1 MKALIKRY
9 AERIDA
15 ASLRERAMIFLAL
28 ALGLVFLAN
37 AALIEPLRVK
47 QKRLT
52 AENQQRQQELQSLQ
66 GGLQRLMQG
75 AGQDTDSLNRARQA
89 ALRAELARFNAK
101 LEQEQRRFTSP
112 DRMRALLG
120 EMFERNKQLTLVDL
134 KTLPVTPLGTAR
146 AGVTTSQGLFRHGI
160 ELTVS
165 GAYLDLYEYLRTLE
179 RLPAQLYWGRAE
191 LSVGEYPSSTLKL
204 TLYTLSFDRA
214 WLIV

>member
-28 ALGLVFLAN
+28 ALGLVFVAN
-37 AALIEPLRVK
+37 AALIEPLRLK
-47 QKRLT
+47 QKRLA
-52 AENQQRQQELQSLQ
+52 AENQQRQQELQTLQ
-66 GGLQRLMQG
+66 AGLQRLVQG
-75 AGQDTDSLNRARQA
+75 AGQDSDSLNRARQA
-89 ALRAELARFNAK
+89 ALRGELARFNAK
-101 LEQEQRRFTSP
+101 IEQEQRRFTPP
-112 DRMRALLG
+112 DRMRAMLG

-134 KTLPVTPLGTAR
+134 KTLPVTPLGTPR
-146 AGVTTSQGLFRHGI
+146 AGAATYQGLFRHGI

-191 LSVGEYPSSTLKL
+191 LSVGEYPSTTLKL
-204 TLYTLSFDRA
+204 TVYTVSFDRA
-214 WLIV
+214 WLTV

>member
-1 MKALIKRY
+1 VKALLKRY

-28 ALGLVFLAN
+28 ALGLVFVAN

-52 AENQQRQQELQSLQ
+52 AENQQRQQELQALQ
-66 GGLQRLMQG
+66 AGLQRLVQG
-75 AGQDTDSLNRARQA
+75 AGQDTDSLNRARQK
-89 ALRAELARFNAK
+89 ALREELARFNAK
-101 LEQEQRRFTSP
+101 LEQEQRRFTAP
-112 DRMRALLG
+112 DRMRAMLG

-134 KTLPVTPLGTAR
+134 KTLPVTPLGAPR
-146 AGVTTSQGLFRHGI
+146 AGATNSQGLFRHGI

-179 RLPAQLYWGRAE
+179 RMPAQLYWGRAE

>member
-1 MKALIKRY
+1 VKALLKRY

-28 ALGLVFLAN
+28 ALGLVFVAN

-52 AENQQRQQELQSLQ
+52 AENQQRQQELQALQ
-66 GGLQRLMQG
+66 AGLQRLVQG
-75 AGQDTDSLNRARQA
+75 AGQDTDSLNRARQK
-89 ALRAELARFNAK
+89 ALREELARFNAK
-101 LEQEQRRFTSP
+101 LEQEQRRFTPP
-112 DRMRALLG
+112 DRMRAMLG
-120 EMFERNKQLTLVDL
+120 EMFERNRQLTLVDL
-134 KTLPVTPLGTAR
+134 KTLPVTPLGAPR
-146 AGVTTSQGLFRHGI
+146 AGAANSQGLFRHGI

-179 RLPAQLYWGRAE
+179 RMPAQLYWGRAE

>member
-1 MKALIKRY
+1 VKALIKRY

-28 ALGLVFLAN
+28 ALGLIFVAN
-37 AALIEPLRVK
+37 AALIEPLRTK

-52 AENQQRQQELQSLQ
+52 AENQQRQQELQTLQ
-66 GGLQRLMQG
+66 AALQRLVQG

-89 ALRAELARFNAK
+89 ALREELARFNAK
-101 LEQEQRRFTSP
+101 IQQEQRRFTPP
-112 DRMRALLG
+112 DRMRAMLG
-120 EMFERNKQLTLVDL
+120 ELFERNKQLTLVDL
-134 KTLPVTPLGTAR
+134 KTLPVTPLGTTR
-146 AGVTTSQGLFRHGI
+146 AGAANNQGLFRHGI

-165 GAYLDLYEYLRTLE
+165 GAYPDLYEYLRTLE

-191 LSVGEYPSSTLKL
+191 LSVSEYPSSTLKL

>member
-1 MKALIKRY
+1 MKGLIKRY

-146 AGVTTSQGLFRHGI
+146 AGATNSQGLFRHGI

>member
-1 MKALIKRY
+1 VNALIKRY

-28 ALGLVFLAN
+28 ALGLLFIAN
-37 AALIEPLRVK
+37 AVLIEPLRIK
-47 QKRLT
+47 QKRFA
-52 AENQQRQQELQSLQ
+52 AESQQRQQELQALQ
-66 GGLQRLMQG
+66 AGLQRLVQG
-75 AGQDTDSLNRARQA
+75 AGQDTDSLNRARQK
-89 ALRAELARFNAK
+89 ALREELARFNAK
-101 LEQEQRRFTSP
+101 LQQEQRRFTPP
-112 DRMRALLG
+112 DRMRAMLG

-134 KTLPVTPLGTAR
+134 KTLPVTPLGASG
-146 AGVTTSQGLFRHGI
+146 AGASSSQGLFRHGI

-179 RLPAQLYWGRAE
+179 RMPAQLYWGRAE

-214 WLIV
+214 WLTV